1 MLKGEFQHETKA
13 AHDTI
18 SQQKDVTAMNKE
30 EINRYFNVDDPA
42 LDRMA
47 KEYEDGSWEGNV
59 GPINHGTPHPAE
71 D

>member
-1 MLKGEFQHETKA
+1 MKPRV

-18 SQQKDVTAMNKE
+18 SQQKEVTAMNKE
-30 EINRYFNVDDPA
+30 EINRYFHVDDPT

-47 KEYEDGSWEGNV
+47 KEYEEGSWEGNI
-59 GPINHGTPHPAE
+59 GPVNQGHPHPAE

>member
-1 MLKGEFQHETKA
+1 
-13 AHDTI
+13 
-18 SQQKDVTAMNKE
+18 MNKE
-30 EINRYFNVDDPA
+30 EINRYFNVDDST

-47 KEYEDGSWEGNV
+47 KEYEEGSWKGNV